1 MAPLLEV
8 VDFHYY
14 YGNIH
19 TVKGISLQVNQGEMV
34 TLIGANG
41 AGKTTTLQAVSG
53 LRDAKGIRGKILF
66 HGKEIQGMS
75 GHQIAAMGL
84 AHSLEGRHVF
94 SKLSVEENLNIGAYL
109 RRDKNAVKEDM
120 NHIYKRFPRLLER
133 REQLAGTLSGG
144 EQQMLAIGRAIIS
157 KPKLLLLDEPSLG
170 LAPLITK
177 EIYEA
182 VKEIN
187 AEGTTVLFVEQNSKI
202 ALNTAHRAYVMQ
214 VGEMVKEGSCEDM
227 LQDEDVKKAY
237 LGG

>member
-19 TVKGISLQVNQGEMV
+19 TVKGISLQVNEGEMV

-53 LRDAKGIRGKILF
+53 LRDARGVRGKILF
-66 HGKEIQGMS
+66 QGKEIQGKN

-120 NHIYKRFPRLLER
+120 DHIYKRFPRLLER
-133 REQLAGTLSGG
+133 KGQLAGTLSGG

-177 EIYEA
+177 EIFEA

-227 LQDEDVKKAY
+227 LLDADVKKAY